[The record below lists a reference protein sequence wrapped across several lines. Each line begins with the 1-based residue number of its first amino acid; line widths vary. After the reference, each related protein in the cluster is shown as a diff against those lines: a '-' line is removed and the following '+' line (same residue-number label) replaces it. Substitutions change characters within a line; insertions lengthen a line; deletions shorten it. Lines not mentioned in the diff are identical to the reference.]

1 MGFRKANP
9 VIFVISKLQTG
20 FVMGFAKMSQNFH
33 PLRVCATVENMGVD
47 KYPGIIQAVTIGH
60 EGTEKLLL
68 SINSKVYSGICFP

>member
-1 MGFRKANP
+1 
-9 VIFVISKLQTG
+9 
-20 FVMGFAKMSQNFH
+20 MSQNFH